1 MFILKD
7 LKSTLFHLVQNFT
20 VFLCVVVLNR
30 NESKCQAFY
39 FFSVKLWPEDKNA
52 PSLRKSRGRVKAE
65 EQVS

>member
-30 NESKCQAFY
+30 NELKCQSFY
-39 FFSVKLWPEDKNA
+39 FFFCEIMA
-52 PSLRKSRGRVKAE
+52 
-65 EQVS
+65 